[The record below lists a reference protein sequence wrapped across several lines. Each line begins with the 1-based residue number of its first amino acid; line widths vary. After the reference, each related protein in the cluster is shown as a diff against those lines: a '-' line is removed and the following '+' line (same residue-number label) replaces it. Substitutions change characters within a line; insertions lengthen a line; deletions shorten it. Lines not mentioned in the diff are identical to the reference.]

1 MHKEIKRI
9 RLNDDYTIDI
19 VFDDGKAKR
28 FDMKKFIDDSHPK
41 AFIRELLDKS
51 IFLHPK
57 EVDSSFISWSWKSDI
72 CWDLLYHKGIDI
84 ESFGDGIEAEVPYV
98 ENKMKMN
105 RARFNDDFKIDVVF
119 EEGEARRFDML
130 KVIKEHS
137 VWGKEEN
144 WLKVFKTPDTFT
156 HRLISW
162 SNGDWYYGEFIY
174 EDGIEIPM
182 FEGGIEREY

>member
-1 MHKEIKRI
+1 MYKEIKRI

-72 CWDLLYHKGIDI
+72 CWEWLYFDGIDI
-84 ESFGDGIEAEVPYV
+84 APFEGGIEVPSDPV
-98 ENKMKMN
+98 ENKFKMK
-105 RARFNDDFKIDVVF
+105 RARFNDDFTIDVVF
-119 EEGEARRFDML
+119 EGGEARRYNVLPEPDS
-130 KVIKEHS
+130 KVDCELRIKNLET
-137 VWGKEEN
+137 
-144 WLKVFKTPDTFT
+144 FKNPDTFT
-156 HRLISW
+156 HKIISW
-162 SNGDWYYGEFIY
+162 EGDSYIAGEFIY
-174 EDGIEIPM
+174 EDGIEIPV

>member
-1 MHKEIKRI
+1 MHKEIKRV
-9 RLNDDYTIDI
+9 RLNDDYTIDT

-72 CWDLLYHKGIDI
+72 CWEWLYFDGIDI
-84 ESFGDGIEAEVPYV
+84 APFEGGIEVPSDPV
-98 ENKMKMN
+98 ENKFKMK
-105 RARFNDDFKIDVVF
+105 RARFNDDFTIDVVF
-119 EEGEARRFDML
+119 EEDEARRFDML

-137 VWGKEEN
+137 VWGKEEI
-144 WLKVFKTPDTFT
+144 WLEVFKNPDTFT

-174 EDGIEIPM
+174 EDGIEIPV